1 MGKQVLLAYLL
12 ITSNSYIKTM
22 KKIPIT
28 LFCAL
33 MLVFHKAHSMNNT
46 QRKNT
51 VILAGLLTNTFA
63 IANRQHLK
71 ACETQWDFGYMA
83 GSDNKLYSDTLRL
96 GFMRCEMDTSNLL
109 PWGIEFSVLPTG
121 LVSVWNTS
129 AGSYGSS
136 LYEVGFVPVGQFG
149 KAIGPVFV
157 DASFGLGPDLISRT
171 SIGHQRK
178 STVLQFTDEM
188 GVGISDLKKR
198 LRLSLTY
205 RHISNI
211 DIKLPNNGTNFVGL
225 GLSYRFNH

>member
-12 ITSNSYIKTM
+12 ITSNRYIKAM
-22 KKIPIT
+22 KKIHIT
-28 LFCAL
+28 VCCAL
-33 MLVFHKAHSMNNT
+33 LLLVQNVCAMDNT

-63 IANRQHLK
+63 ITNRQHIK

-83 GSDNKLYSDTLRL
+83 GKDNNLYSDTLRL
-96 GFMRCEMDTSNLL
+96 GFMRCDMDTSAIL

-136 LYEVGFVPVGQFG
+136 LYELGFVPVGQFG

-198 LRLSLTY
+198 VRLSLTY

-211 DIKLPNNGTNFVGL
+211 DIKTPNNGTNFVGM
-225 GLSYRFNH
+225 GLSYRFHN

>member
-1 MGKQVLLAYLL
+1 
-12 ITSNSYIKTM
+12 M

-33 MLVFHKAHSMNNT
+33 MLVFHKAHAMDNT

-63 IANRQHLK
+63 IANRQHFK
-71 ACETQWDFGYMA
+71 ACETQWDFGYTA
-83 GSDNKLYSDTLRL
+83 GTDNKLYSDTLRL
-96 GFMRCEMDTSNLL
+96 GFMRCEMDTSNIL

-136 LYEVGFVPVGQFG
+136 LYELGFVPIGQFG

-198 LRLSLTY
+198 VRLSLTY

-225 GLSYRFNH
+225 GLSYRFHN

>member
-1 MGKQVLLAYLL
+1 
-12 ITSNSYIKTM
+12 M
-22 KKIPIT
+22 KKIFIT

-33 MLVFHKAHSMNNT
+33 MLVFHKAHAMDNT

-71 ACETQWDFGYMA
+71 ACETQWDFGYTA
-83 GSDNKLYSDTLRL
+83 GTDNKLYSDTLRL
-96 GFMRCEMDTSNLL
+96 GFMRCDMDTSNIL

-121 LVSVWNTS
+121 LVSMWNTS

-136 LYEVGFVPVGQFG
+136 LYELGFVPVGQFG

-178 STVLQFTDEM
+178 STMLQFTDEM
-188 GVGISDLKKR
+188 GIGISDLKKR
-198 LRLSLTY
+198 VRLSLTY

-211 DIKLPNNGTNFVGL
+211 DIKLPNNGTNFVGM
-225 GLSYRFNH
+225 GLSYRFHN

>member
-1 MGKQVLLAYLL
+1 
-12 ITSNSYIKTM
+12 
-22 KKIPIT
+22 
-28 LFCAL
+28 
-33 MLVFHKAHSMNNT
+33 MLVFHHAHAMDNT

-63 IANRQHLK
+63 IANRQHFK
-71 ACETQWDFGYMA
+71 PCATQWDFGYQA
-83 GSDNKLYSDTLRL
+83 GQDNKLYSDTMRM
-96 GFMRCEMDTSNLL
+96 GFMRCDMDTSDLL

-121 LVSVWNTS
+121 FASMWNTS
-129 AGSYGSS
+129 TGSNGSS
-136 LYEVGFVPVGQFG
+136 LYELGLVPVGRFG

-198 LRLSLTY
+198 VRVSLTY

-225 GLSYRFNH
+225 GLSYRFD

>member
-1 MGKQVLLAYLL
+1 MGKQKVLAYLL
-12 ITSNSYIKTM
+12 IKSNRYIKAM
-22 KKIPIT
+22 KKIHIPI
-28 LFCAL
+28 FFAL
-33 MLVFHKAHSMNNT
+33 LLSLQNVFAMDNT

-63 IANRQHLK
+63 ITNRQHIK

-83 GSDNKLYSDTLRL
+83 GKDNKLYSDTLRL
-96 GFMRCEMDTSNLL
+96 GFMRCDMDTSNIL

-121 LVSVWNTS
+121 LVSMWNTS
-129 AGSYGSS
+129 DGSYGSS
-136 LYEVGFVPVGQFG
+136 LYELGFVPVGQFG

-178 STVLQFTDEM
+178 STMLQFTDEM
-188 GVGISDLKKR
+188 GIGISDLKKR
-198 LRLSLTY
+198 VRLSLTY

-211 DIKLPNNGTNFVGL
+211 DIKTPNNGTNFVGM
-225 GLSYRFNH
+225 GLSYRFHN

>member
-1 MGKQVLLAYLL
+1 
-12 ITSNSYIKTM
+12 M
-22 KKIPIT
+22 KKIHIT
-28 LFCAL
+28 VCCAL
-33 MLVFHKAHSMNNT
+33 LLLVQNVCAMDNT

-71 ACETQWDFGYMA
+71 ACETQWDFGYTA
-83 GSDNKLYSDTLRL
+83 GTDNKLYSDTLRL
-96 GFMRCEMDTSNLL
+96 GFMRCDMDTSNIL

-136 LYEVGFVPVGQFG
+136 LYELGFVPIGQFG
-149 KAIGPVFV
+149 KAIGPVFL

-198 LRLSLTY
+198 VRLSLTY

-225 GLSYRFNH
+225 GLSYRFHN